1 MCQGWGRP
9 ERQLCQAR
17 PTPAAEE
24 WGASEHNWQTGWAHA
39 CQGLPFQGREGR
51 AELRQ
56 REGRAG
62 RAGQK
67 NIAGLK
73 GQLELPNESQGCS
86 RGLSACSAPCCQFQP
101 RSLHPGG
108 PRLALPET
116 WPHRADLLRVSP
128 ATACQGLPGLHPPGL
143 SLGCLLVLPPLHSQ
157 HLPCA
162 QTQPSGLCEH
172 FKCYFP
178 VLDRPDAPTFPV

>member
-1 MCQGWGRP
+1 MPCRFQQECWLLRGGLFSQGCPRP
-9 ERQLCQAR
+9 LTRSGVSR
-17 PTPAAEE
+17 
-24 WGASEHNWQTGWAHA
+24 
-39 CQGLPFQGREGR
+39 R
-51 AELRQ
+51 
-56 REGRAG
+56 RAG

-67 NIAGLK
+67 NTADLK

-86 RGLSACSAPCCQFQP
+86 RSLSACSAPCCQFQL

-108 PRLALPET
+108 PRLSLPET

-143 SLGCLLVLPPLHSQ
+143 SLGRLLVLPPLHPQ

>member
-1 MCQGWGRP
+1 MRRGPRALGRPCCGPGVPLLQVDRDQRPGVRRPCPARPQDPRAGVPSVCQGWGRP

-62 RAGQK
+62 
-67 NIAGLK
+67 AGLDRWTNTDTV
-73 GQLELPNESQGCS
+73 GREARWPGS
-86 RGLSACSAPCCQFQP
+86 
-101 RSLHPGG
+101 HP
-108 PRLALPET
+108 T
-116 WPHRADLLRVSP
+116 P
-128 ATACQGLPGLHPPGL
+128 ATLLVSWSSLAFLASGARPGLTHSPWQLGL
-143 SLGCLLVLPPLHSQ
+143 GVLATGAWDSFLGMS
-157 HLPCA
+157 
-162 QTQPSGLCEH
+162 
-172 FKCYFP
+172 
-178 VLDRPDAPTFPV
+178 